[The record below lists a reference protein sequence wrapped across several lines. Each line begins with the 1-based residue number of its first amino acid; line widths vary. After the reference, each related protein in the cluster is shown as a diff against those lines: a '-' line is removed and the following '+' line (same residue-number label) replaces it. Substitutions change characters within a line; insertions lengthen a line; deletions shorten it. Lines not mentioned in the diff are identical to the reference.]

1 MTKEGMVDNNW
12 NDSDSFGS
20 NLQHY
25 INNILK
31 WNKEVFGNIFA
42 NKKIMKAR
50 IKGIQIAQEKQFS
63 HNLDTLERSLKK
75 DLESVLKQEELLWL
89 QKSRV
94 QWITEGDRNTKFFH
108 VSTIVR
114 RKRNKIEKIKIK
126 GNWSDDSEAIFN
138 HINSYYN
145 SLFSS
150 TIQGE
155 GLDSD
160 FPTGPSLTNRD
171 NNLLTGP
178 ISWYEVRKV
187 IFGMKPLKA
196 PGPDGFQP
204 KFFQF
209 YWDKVCSSVFN
220 FVKTCF
226 TNWTFPVEHNKCFIT
241 LIPKVER
248 PETIINFRPI
258 TLCNSIYKVVTKI
271 LVNRLRPL
279 LDKIVGPCQASFLP
293 GRQASDNIIV
303 TQEILH
309 DLQKKRGKIGGM
321 SFKIDLEKAYDKIS
335 WEFLEKTLINFNF
348 DRKWIS
354 LIMSCVTKGETAIL
368 WNGYP
373 LEPFKSVRGL
383 RQVDPLSPYLF
394 VLCSEYL
401 SNCINK
407 HVLDNDWT
415 GISTSI
421 RGPTISHLFFADDLI
436 LFAKADMNNANVIM
450 DTLEEF
456 CGASGQTINF
466 QKSKIFMSPNVT
478 RREALAI
485 SFRCGMSLT
494 TDLSIYLGVPLI
506 HGRMSKNNFN
516 HVISKIQSRL
526 AGWKSKLLSL
536 AGRATLVQTV
546 TSTILNHTMQ
556 TLSLPKLLVTKL
568 TNSIETSSEETRR
581 IKRKFTWLSG
591 IMFVNRKLLG
601 A

>member
-1 MTKEGMVDNNW
+1 MLAAVKRRALEAEVTKEGMVDNNW

-20 NLQHY
+20 NLQNY

-108 VSTIVR
+108 VSTIVH

-209 YWDKVCSSVFN
+209 YWDKVCSSFSILLKLALLIGLSQLN
-220 FVKTCF
+220 I
-226 TNWTFPVEHNKCFIT
+226 TNVLLPSFPKSKD
-241 LIPKVER
+241 L
-248 PETIINFRPI
+248 
-258 TLCNSIYKVVTKI
+258 
-271 LVNRLRPL
+271 RL
-279 LDKIVGPCQASFLP
+279 
-293 GRQASDNIIV
+293 
-303 TQEILH
+303 
-309 DLQKKRGKIGGM
+309 
-321 SFKIDLEKAYDKIS
+321 
-335 WEFLEKTLINFNF
+335 
-348 DRKWIS
+348 S
-354 LIMSCVTKGETAIL
+354 LIS
-368 WNGYP
+368 
-373 LEPFKSVRGL
+373 
-383 RQVDPLSPYLF
+383 DPSPY
-394 VLCSEYL
+394 
-401 SNCINK
+401 
-407 HVLDNDWT
+407 
-415 GISTSI
+415 
-421 RGPTISHLFFADDLI
+421 
-436 LFAKADMNNANVIM
+436 VIV
-450 DTLEEF
+450 F
-456 CGASGQTINF
+456 
-466 QKSKIFMSPNVT
+466 
-478 RREALAI
+478 
-485 SFRCGMSLT
+485 
-494 TDLSIYLGVPLI
+494 
-506 HGRMSKNNFN
+506 
-516 HVISKIQSRL
+516 
-526 AGWKSKLLSL
+526 
-536 AGRATLVQTV
+536 
-546 TSTILNHTMQ
+546 
-556 TLSLPKLLVTKL
+556 
-568 TNSIETSSEETRR
+568 
-581 IKRKFTWLSG
+581 IK
-591 IMFVNRKLLG
+591 
-601 A
+601 